1 MRLFVV
7 EKFFGAI
14 NALMHSSTTKSS
26 NVTWDGTSRSTGSTV
41 CGSSGS
47 YFLSFFARARTSP
60 AKLAGAS
67 LALAAVAAGVTW
79 AATRTVRD
87 TVAGAPLRERRVV
100 RVAPVSIVV
109 EGQELRL
116 PGTTRAVE
124 RANLSF
130 VVAGRLA
137 ERPVDLGDRVE
148 QGDLLAGLDPHPF
161 LNEVR
166 SAEAALAE
174 VSARLE
180 QTKRDCRRLTRLH
193 AEGIASQRSLEEAVT
208 AEDQLR
214 ASFDL
219 AKSRLR
225 EARRAF
231 DEATLVAPFDG
242 TVTRVHLEPGEF
254 AREGATIVTLSGD
267 GGLEIEVELPESAA
281 STLAEGQEAQVR
293 FPLAEGRAVRARL
306 KSVSRGTGGP
316 GRLFPIV
323 AELDPTPG
331 VIPGMIGELL
341 VHASGGARLAV
352 PLASIIDPSGKH
364 PYVFRVRDGSVQRVP
379 VEVRTLVGD
388 RVTVSAPLEADDS
401 IVTDGHLVLLDGD
414 PVQID

>member
-14 NALMHSSTTKSS
+14 DALVHIFTTKSS
-26 NVTWDGTSRSTGSTV
+26 NLTWDGTSRSTGSTA

-47 YFLSFFARARTSP
+47 HFFGFFARARTSP
-60 AKLAGAS
+60 ARLAGAS

-79 AATRTVRD
+79 AATLTVHD
-87 TVAGAPLRERRVV
+87 TVEGVSLRESRVV
-100 RVAPVSIVV
+100 RVAPVSLMV

-116 PGTTRAVE
+116 PGTTRAVK

-148 QGDLLAGLDPHPF
+148 HGDLLARLDPHPF

-166 SAEAALAE
+166 SVEAAVAE
-174 VSARLE
+174 VSSRLE
-180 QTKRDCRRLTRLH
+180 QTERDRRRLTRLH

-208 AEDQLR
+208 TEDQFR

-231 DEATLVAPFDG
+231 GEATLVAPFDG

-267 GGLEIEVELPESAA
+267 GGLEIEVELPESVA
-281 STLAEGQEAQVR
+281 SALVEGQEAKVR
-293 FPLAEGRAVRARL
+293 FPLAGGRAVRARL
-306 KSVSRGTGGP
+306 KSVSRGTEGP

-323 AELDPTPG
+323 AELDPTPW
-331 VIPGMIGELL
+331 VVPGMTGELL
-341 VHASGGARLAV
+341 VHVSSGAHLAV

-364 PYVFRVRDGSVQRVP
+364 PYVFRVRDGSVRRVP
-379 VEVRTLVGD
+379 VEVQRLVGD
-388 RVTVSAPLEADDS
+388 RVTVSAPLEAGDS
-401 IVTDGHLVLLDGD
+401 IVVDGHFVLLDGD
-414 PVQID
+414 PVQVD